1 MGRER
6 RCCGGGKSGERWWT
20 IQHENVDVAGAGGDD
35 CGRVRDNDDGIGGE
49 RLEATDYSPAMKT
62 LYTH

>member
-1 MGRER
+1 M
-6 RCCGGGKSGERWWT
+6 
-20 IQHENVDVAGAGGDD
+20 AGAGGDD
-35 CGRVRDNDDGIGGE
+35 CGRVRDNDGGIGGE